1 MDTSR
6 QHLRNPSPETLRS
19 HESDQRKGVTPPPLE
34 KPIEAGAKVIP
45 LVPAEKIALGTTPLG
60 AMPLGTVSLGTM
72 SLVEAIRN
80 RESRRQFSDETL
92 SLEELSFL
100 LWATQGIRRIHPQR
114 VWAMRN
120 VPSGGCRHP
129 FETYLCVRNVESVPQ
144 GLYRYAPLEHALVA
158 VEAPGSK
165 SKASLAEACYGQ
177 QFVDTAAVTFIWTA
191 IPYRTEWRYG
201 PDSLKDILLSCG
213 HICQNLYLACE
224 SIGAGTCAIVA
235 YNQDLLDAF
244 IGVDGEDE
252 ISLYVAPVGKV
263 AA

>member
-6 QHLRNPSPETLRS
+6 QYLRNPSPEALES

-45 LVPAEKIALGTTPLG
+45 LVPSDKIALGTTPLG
-60 AMPLGTVSLGTM
+60 AMPL
-72 SLVEAIRN
+72 VEAIRN
-80 RESRRQFSDETL
+80 RESRRVFSDEAL

-129 FETYLCVRNVESVPQ
+129 FETYLWVRNVESVPQ
-144 GLYRYAPLEHALVA
+144 GLYRYAPLEHALVT
-158 VEAPGSK
+158 VEAPGAEVQASLA
-165 SKASLAEACYGQ
+165 KASLAEVCYGQ
-177 QFVDTAAVTFIWTA
+177 EFVDKAAVTFIWTA
-191 IPYRTEWRYG
+191 IPYRSEWRYG

-263 AA
+263 PA

>member
-1 MDTSR
+1 MDTNR
-6 QHLRNPSPETLRS
+6 QYLRNPSPETLQS

-34 KPIEAGAKVIP
+34 KPIEAGAKLIP
-45 LVPAEKIALGTTPLG
+45 LVPAEKIALGT
-60 AMPLGTVSLGTM
+60 MP
-72 SLVEAIRN
+72 LVEAIRN
-80 RESRRQFSDETL
+80 RESRRAFSDEAL

-129 FETYLCVRNVESVPQ
+129 FETYLWVRNVESVQQ

-158 VEAPGSK
+158 VKAPGSK
-165 SKASLAEACYGQ
+165 SKASLAEASLAEACYGQ

-244 IGVDGEDE
+244 VGVDGENE

-263 AA
+263 AASKG

>member
-1 MDTSR
+1 MDTNR
-6 QHLRNPSPETLRS
+6 QHLRNPSPETLQS
-19 HESDQRKGVTPPPLE
+19 HQSDQRKGVTPPPLE
-34 KPIEAGAKVIP
+34 KPIEAGAMVIP
-45 LVPAEKIALGTTPLG
+45 LVPADKVALGTT
-60 AMPLGTVSLGTM
+60 LGTM
-72 SLVEAIRN
+72 SLADAIRK
-80 RESRRQFSDETL
+80 RESRRQFSGEALT
-92 SLEELSFL
+92 LEELSFL

-129 FETYLCVRNVESVPQ
+129 METYLWVRNVESLSS

-158 VEAPGSK
+158 VEAPG
-165 SKASLAEACYGQ
+165 AEAQANLAEACYGQ

-235 YNQDLLDAF
+235 YNQDELDRF
-244 IGVDGEDE
+244 LGVDGEDE

-263 AA
+263 QVGQA